1 MKLFFFDVETTGL
14 NNWKDRIW
22 QLSYEVVLDGRS
34 VSAGNL
40 YATPGAHHQWA
51 PVAKQMAAKT
61 IKRIADMELDEFFA
75 DKMSQ
80 QDLHDE
86 LCKILTPHVNK
97 FDKTDKFFAVGYNT
111 HFDYEFLYSLGK
123 LVSNRFFPGS
133 LLFWPPIDVAQ
144 LAALRFPAAWAKL
157 ANRKLGSAAEC
168 CGIAVDP
175 DLLHDA
181 MYDIQLTKQIFDV
194 VMEEHNAKGHP
205 QRGPE
210 AVQDMHCGGSSRS

>member
-14 NNWKDRIW
+14 NSWKDRIW
-22 QLSYEVVLDGRS
+22 QLSYEVLLDGRS

-40 YATPGAHHQWA
+40 FASPGTAHVWA
-51 PVAKQMAAKT
+51 PVARQMAAKSV
-61 IKRIADMELDEFFA
+61 KRMADMELDEFL
-75 DKMSQ
+75 DGRMSQ
-80 QDLHDE
+80 QDLHAE

-97 FDKTDKFFAVGYNT
+97 FDKADKFFAVGYNT

-123 LVSNRFFPGS
+123 LVGDRFFPGS

-168 CGIAVDP
+168 CGIAVDQ

-181 MYDIQLTKQIFDV
+181 MYDIQLTKQIFDI

-205 QRGPE
+205 QRGSE
-210 AVQDMHCGGSSRS
+210 AVQDLHCGGSPRS